1 MYQAMTYDAKNLRNV
16 VLLGHSG
23 SGKTSF
29 VECMLFE
36 AKDIPRR
43 GRTEDGNTVSDFTQ
57 IEQSRGSSIFSTL
70 MHVGWKDCK
79 INIIDTPGA
88 DDFVGEV
95 VSALK
100 VADTAIMMLNARSGV
115 EVGTELIWEYVQTN
129 KTPTLFV
136 INQLDHDK
144 ADFEATL
151 EQAQARF
158 GNKVLP
164 VQYPLSTGDG
174 FNTIVDALRMVVYKF
189 PDSGGK
195 PEKHPIPKAE
205 MSRAEA
211 MHHAL
216 VEAAAEG
223 DEGLM
228 ELFFENG
235 TLTEEEL
242 TKGLNVALAAQSFY
256 PVFCV
261 SATQNMGSGR
271 VMGFI
276 HDICP
281 APNERPA
288 APLSN
293 GGTLACDK
301 NGKTAVFIYKT
312 MSEPNVGNVSYFK
325 VYSGTLN
332 SGDDLVNAENGT
344 VERINQMFVSEGK
357 NREMVSQLLA
367 GDIGVTVKLK
377 NSHTNNTMNV
387 KGSDI
392 KIEPIHFPTPRMRV
406 AVSPPS
412 KHEVEK
418 LARALHTIQE
428 EDPTIIMEQSIELKQ
443 MILHAQGQMHL
454 DIVKYRLEK
463 VYNVHVDYITPRIP
477 YRETI
482 TRMANHS
489 YRHKKQSGGAGQF
502 AEVHMRIEPYTE
514 GMPAPE
520 GLNVRNTEVHELTWG
535 GHLIFNNCIV
545 GGAIDARFLSAILK
559 GLMSKMNEGPL
570 TGSYVRDIR
579 VSIYDGKMH
588 AVDSN
593 DMAFMTAS
601 SQAFKE
607 AFPMAGPQI
616 LEPIYDLE
624 ILCDSEFMGE
634 VMSDLQTRRAI
645 IMGMDAEGHYQKILA
660 RVPLVELHGYSSALR
675 SITQGKAK
683 FSTQYADYQAVPG
696 DIQNR
701 LMEEHKHELEEEHA
715 H

>member
-1 MYQAMTYDAKNLRNV
+1 MTYDAKNLRNV

-29 VECMLFE
+29 VECMLYE
-36 AKDIPRR
+36 AKAIPRR

-57 IEQSRGSSIFSTL
+57 IEQSRGNSIFSTL

-88 DDFVGEV
+88 DDFVGEI

-100 VADTAIMMLNARSGV
+100 VADTAVMMLNARSGV

-136 INQLDHDK
+136 INHLDHEK
-144 ADFEATL
+144 ADFDATL

-158 GNKVLP
+158 GSKVLP

-189 PDSGGK
+189 PKPGGK
-195 PEKHPIPKAE
+195 PEKHPIPASE
-205 MSRAEA
+205 MERAEE
-211 MHHAL
+211 MHQAL

-228 ELFFENG
+228 DLFFENG

-242 TKGLNVALAAQSFY
+242 TKGLNIALATQSFF

-261 SATQNMGSGR
+261 SATRNMGSGR

-288 APLSN
+288 APLSS
-293 GGTLACDK
+293 GSTLACDEK
-301 NGKTAVFIYKT
+301 GKTAVFIYKT

-325 VYSGTLN
+325 VFSGTLK

-344 VERINQMFVSEGK
+344 VERINQMFISEGK
-357 NREMVSQLLA
+357 TRELVNELRA

-377 NSHTNNTMNV
+377 NSHTNNTLNV

-392 KIEPIHFPTPRMRV
+392 KIEPIHFPAPRMRV

-412 KHEVEK
+412 KNEVEK

-428 EDPTIIMEQSIELKQ
+428 EDPTIIMEQSVELKQ

-463 VYNVHVDYITPRIP
+463 VFNVHVDYIKPRIP

-482 TRMANHS
+482 TKEANHS

-514 GMPAPE
+514 GMPAPS
-520 GLNVRNTEVHELTWG
+520 GLNVRNTEEHELAWG
-535 GHLIFNNCIV
+535 GKLVFLNCIV

-559 GLMSKMNEGPL
+559 GIMSKMHEGPL

-593 DMAFMTAS
+593 DMAFMIAS
-601 SQAFKE
+601 SQGFKE
-607 AFPMAGPQI
+607 AFPMAAPQI
-616 LEPIYDLE
+616 LEPINDLE
-624 ILCDSEFMGE
+624 ILCDGEVMGE
-634 VMSDLQTRRAI
+634 VMGDLQTRRAI
-645 IMGMDAEGHYQKILA
+645 IMGMDSEGHYQKILA
-660 RVPLVELHGYSSALR
+660 RVPLSELHGYSSALR

-683 FSTQYADYQAVPG
+683 FTTKFADYQAVPG
-696 DIQNR
+696 DIQQR
-701 LMEEHKHELEEEHA
+701 LIEDHKHEMAEEHA
-715 H
+715 HH

>member
-1 MYQAMTYDAKNLRNV
+1 MIYDAKNLRNV

-29 VECMLFE
+29 VECMLYE

-43 GRTEDGNTVSDFTQ
+43 GRTEDGNTTSDFTP

-70 MHVGWKDCK
+70 MHVAWKDCK

-115 EVGTELIWEYVQTN
+115 EVGTELIWEYVQN
-129 KTPTLFV
+129 YQTPTLFI
-136 INQLDHDK
+136 INQLDHEK

-151 EQAQARF
+151 EQAQERF
-158 GNKVLP
+158 GKGVLP
-164 VQYPLSTGDG
+164 IQYPLDAGKD
-174 FNTIVDALRMVVYKF
+174 FHTIVDALRMVVYKF
-189 PDSGGK
+189 PKTGGK
-195 PEKHPIPKAE
+195 PEKHPIPASEKE
-205 MSRAEA
+205 RAGK
-211 MHHAL
+211 MHQAL

-223 DEGLM
+223 DEELM

-242 TKGLNVALAAQSFY
+242 TKGLNEALAAHTFY

-281 APNERPA
+281 SPNERPE

-293 GGTLACDK
+293 GGTLACDEH
-301 NGKTAVFIYKT
+301 GKTAVFIYKT

-325 VYSGTLN
+325 VFSGTLN
-332 SGDDLVNAENGT
+332 SGDDLVNSDNGS
-344 VERINQMFVSEGK
+344 VERLNQMFISEGK
-357 NREMVSQLLA
+357 NREPVTQLKA

-377 NSHTNNTMNV
+377 NTHTNNTLAV

-392 KIEPIHFPTPRMRV
+392 KIEPIHFPSPRMRV

-428 EDPTIIMEQSIELKQ
+428 EDPTIVVEQSVELKQ
-443 MILHAQGQMHL
+443 MILHSQGQMHL

-463 VYNVHVDYITPRIP
+463 VFNVHVDYIKPKIP

-482 TRMANHS
+482 TAMANHS

-514 GMPAPE
+514 GMPPPS
-520 GLNVRNTEVHELTWG
+520 GLNVRHTEEHELTWG
-535 GHLIFNNCIV
+535 GKLVFLNCIV

-559 GLMSKMNEGPL
+559 GIMSKMHEGPL

-601 SQAFKE
+601 SQGFRE
-607 AFPMAGPQI
+607 AFPMAKPQI
-616 LEPIYDLE
+616 LEPIYDIE
-624 ILCDSEFMGE
+624 ILCDGDVMGE
-634 VMSDLQTRRAI
+634 VMSDLQTRRAV
-645 IMGMDAEGHYQKILA
+645 IMGMGTEGHYQKIMA
-660 RVPLVELHGYSSALR
+660 RVPLAELHGYSSALR
-675 SITQGKAK
+675 AITQGKAK
-683 FSTQYADYQAVPG
+683 FTSQYADYQAVPG
-696 DIQNR
+696 DIQQR
-701 LMEEHKHELEEEHA
+701 LIDEHKHEVELEHA

>member
-1 MYQAMTYDAKNLRNV
+1 MTYDARNLRNV

-144 ADFEATL
+144 ADFDATL

-174 FNTIVDALRMVVYKF
+174 FDTIVDALRMVVYKF

-195 PEKHPIPKAE
+195 PEKHPIPNAE
-205 MSRAEA
+205 MSRAEE
-211 MHHAL
+211 MHQAL

-242 TKGLNVALAAQSFY
+242 TKGLNVALATQSFY

-261 SATQNMGSGR
+261 SSTHNMGSGR

-281 APNERPA
+281 SPNQRPA

-293 GGTLACDK
+293 GGALACDEK
-301 NGKTAVFIYKT
+301 GKTAVFIYKT

-332 SGDDLVNAENGT
+332 SGDDLVNAENGS

-377 NSHTNNTMNV
+377 NSHTNNTLNV

-392 KIEPIHFPTPRMRV
+392 KIEPIHFPSPRMRV

-463 VYNVHVDYITPRIP
+463 VYNVHVDYIKPRIP

-482 TRMANHS
+482 TKMANHS

-514 GMPAPE
+514 GMPAPA
-520 GLNVRNTEVHELTWG
+520 GLNVRHTEEHELLWG
-535 GHLIFNNCIV
+535 GKLIFNNCIV
-545 GGAIDARFLSAILK
+545 GGAVDARFLSAILK
-559 GLMSKMNEGPL
+559 GIMSKMQEGPL

-601 SQAFKE
+601 SQAFRE

-624 ILCDSEFMGE
+624 ILCDGEVMGD

-660 RVPLVELHGYSSALR
+660 RVPLAELHDYSPSLR

-683 FSTQYADYQAVPG
+683 FTTQYADYQAVPN
-696 DIQNR
+696 DIQHL

>member
-1 MYQAMTYDAKNLRNV
+1 MTYDAKKLRNV

-36 AKDIPRR
+36 AKAIPRR

-57 IEQSRGSSIFSTL
+57 IEQSRGNSIFSTL

-129 KTPTLFV
+129 QTPTLFV
-136 INQLDHDK
+136 INQLDHNK
-144 ADFEATL
+144 ADFDATL

-174 FNTIVDALRMVVYKF
+174 FDTIVDALRMVVYKF

-195 PEKHPIPKAE
+195 PEKHPIPNAE

-211 MHHAL
+211 MHQAL

-242 TKGLNVALAAQSFY
+242 TKGLNVALATQSFY

-281 APNERPA
+281 SPNERPE

-293 GGTLACDK
+293 GGTLACDEK
-301 NGKTAVFIYKT
+301 GKTAIFIYKT

-332 SGDDLVNAENGT
+332 SGDDLVNGENGT

-357 NREMVSQLLA
+357 NREMVSQLMA

-377 NSHTNNTMNV
+377 NSHTNNTLNV

-392 KIEPIHFPTPRMRV
+392 KIEPIHFPSPRMRV

-412 KHEVEK
+412 KNEVEK

-428 EDPTIIMEQSIELKQ
+428 EDPTIVMEQSIELKQ

-463 VYNVHVDYITPRIP
+463 VYNVHVDYIKPRIP

-482 TRMANHS
+482 TKMANHS

-520 GLNVRNTEVHELTWG
+520 GLNVRNTEEHELTWG
-535 GHLIFNNCIV
+535 GKLVFLNCIV

-559 GLMSKMNEGPL
+559 GIMSKMHEGPL

-601 SQAFKE
+601 SQAFRE

-616 LEPIYDLE
+616 LEPIYNLE
-624 ILCDSEFMGE
+624 ILCDGEVMGD

-660 RVPLVELHGYSSALR
+660 RVPLAELHDYSPSLR

-683 FSTQYADYQAVPG
+683 FTTEYADYQAVPG
-696 DIQNR
+696 DIQQK
-701 LMEEHKHELEEEHA
+701 LIEEHKHELEEEHA

>member
-1 MYQAMTYDAKNLRNV
+1 MTYDAKNLRNV

-29 VECMLFE
+29 VECMLYE
-36 AKDIPRR
+36 SKAIPRR
-43 GRTEDGNTVSDFTQ
+43 GRTEDRNTVSDFSP

-115 EVGTELIWEYVQTN
+115 EVGTELIWEYVQDY

-136 INQLDHDK
+136 INHLDHDK
-144 ADFEATL
+144 ADYEATL

-158 GNKVLP
+158 GSKVLP
-164 VQYPLSTGDG
+164 VQYPLDAGDG
-174 FNTIVDALRMVVYKF
+174 FHTIVDALRMVVYKF
-189 PDSGGK
+189 PAAGGK
-195 PEKHPIPKAE
+195 PEKHPIPASE
-205 MSRAEA
+205 MERAEA
-211 MHHAL
+211 MHQAL

-228 ELFFENG
+228 EMFFENG

-242 TKGLNVALAAQSFY
+242 TKGLNEALAAHSFY

-261 SATQNMGSGR
+261 SATRNMGSGR

-281 APNERPA
+281 SPNERPE

-301 NGKTAVFIYKT
+301 KGKTSVFIYKT
-312 MSEPNVGNVSYFK
+312 MSEANVGNVSYFK
-325 VYSGTLN
+325 VFSGTLH

-344 VERINQMFVSEGK
+344 VERINQMYVSEGK
-357 NREMVSQLLA
+357 NRELVTELRA

-377 NSHTNNTMNV
+377 NSHTNNTLNV
-387 KGSDI
+387 KGSDV
-392 KIEPIHFPTPRMRV
+392 KIEPIHFPSPRMRV

-412 KHEVEK
+412 KNEVEK

-428 EDPTIIMEQSIELKQ
+428 EDPTLIMEQSVELKQ

-463 VYNVHVDYITPRIP
+463 VFNVHVDYITPRIP

-482 TRMANHS
+482 TKMANHS

-514 GMPAPE
+514 GMAPPA
-520 GLNVRNTEVHELTWG
+520 GLNVRNTEEHELSWG
-535 GHLIFNNCIV
+535 GKLVFLNCIV

-559 GLMSKMNEGPL
+559 GIMSKMHEGPL

-593 DMAFMTAS
+593 DMAFMIAS
-601 SQAFKE
+601 SQGFKE
-607 AFPMAGPQI
+607 AFPMAAPQI
-616 LEPIYDLE
+616 LEPINDLE
-624 ILCDSEFMGE
+624 ILCDSEVMGE
-634 VMSDLQTRRAI
+634 VMGDLQTRRAI

-660 RVPLVELHGYSSALR
+660 RVPLAELHGYSSALR

-683 FSTQYADYQAVPG
+683 FTTQFADYQAVPN
-696 DIQNR
+696 DIQQR
-701 LMEEHKHELEEEHA
+701 LIEDHKHEVEEEHA

>member
-1 MYQAMTYDAKNLRNV
+1 MTYDAKKLRNV

-36 AKDIPRR
+36 AKAIPRR
-43 GRTEDGNTVSDFTQ
+43 GRTEDGNTDSDFTQ

-129 KTPTLFV
+129 QTPTLFV
-136 INQLDHDK
+136 INQLDHNK
-144 ADFEATL
+144 ADFDATL

-158 GNKVLP
+158 GSKVLP

-174 FNTIVDALRMVVYKF
+174 FDTIVDALRMVVYKF

-195 PEKHPIPKAE
+195 PEKHPIPNAE

-211 MHHAL
+211 MHQAL

-242 TKGLNVALAAQSFY
+242 TKGLNVALATQSFY

-281 APNERPA
+281 SPNERPE

-293 GGTLACDK
+293 GGTLACDEK
-301 NGKTAVFIYKT
+301 GKTAIFIYKT

-332 SGDDLVNAENGT
+332 SGDDLVNGENGT

-357 NREMVSQLLA
+357 NREMVSQLMA

-377 NSHTNNTMNV
+377 NSHTNNTLNV

-392 KIEPIHFPTPRMRV
+392 KIEPIHFPSPRMRV

-412 KHEVEK
+412 KNEVEK

-463 VYNVHVDYITPRIP
+463 VYNVNVDYIKPRIP

-482 TRMANHS
+482 TKMANHS

-520 GLNVRNTEVHELTWG
+520 GLNVRNTEEHVLTWG
-535 GHLIFNNCIV
+535 GKLVFLNCIV

-559 GLMSKMNEGPL
+559 GIMSKMQEGPL

-601 SQAFKE
+601 SQAFRE

-616 LEPIYDLE
+616 LEPIYNLE
-624 ILCDSEFMGE
+624 ILCDGEVMGD

-660 RVPLVELHGYSSALR
+660 RVPLAELHDYSPSLR

-683 FSTQYADYQAVPG
+683 FTTEYADYQAVPG
-696 DIQNR
+696 DIQQK
-701 LMEEHKHELEEEHA
+701 LIEEHKHELEEEHA

>member
-29 VECMLFE
+29 VECMLYE

-43 GRTEDGNTVSDFTQ
+43 GRTEDGNTVSDFTP

-88 DDFVGEV
+88 DDFVGEI

-100 VADTAIMMLNARSGV
+100 VADTAVMMLNARSGV

-136 INQLDHDK
+136 INHLDHEK
-144 ADFEATL
+144 ADFDATL

-158 GNKVLP
+158 GTKVLP
-164 VQYPLSTGDG
+164 FQYPLNSGGG

-189 PDSGGK
+189 PPTGGK
-195 PEKHPIPKAE
+195 PEKHPIPQAE

-211 MHHAL
+211 MHQAL

-235 TLTEEEL
+235 SLTEEEL
-242 TKGLNVALAAQSFY
+242 TKGLNVALAAQLIY

-281 APNERPA
+281 SPDQRPK
-288 APLSN
+288 APLSK
-293 GGTLACDK
+293 GGTLACDEK
-301 NGKTAVFIYKT
+301 GKTAVFIYKT

-325 VYSGTLN
+325 VFSGTLN
-332 SGDDLVNAENGT
+332 SGDDLVNSDNGT
-344 VERINQMFVSEGK
+344 VERINQMFISEGK
-357 NREMVSQLLA
+357 NREMVNQLKA

-377 NSHTNNTMNV
+377 NTHTNNTLNT

-392 KIEPIHFPTPRMRV
+392 KIEPIHFPSPRMRV

-412 KHEVEK
+412 KNEVEK

-428 EDPTIIMEQSIELKQ
+428 EDPTIIVEQSIELKQ
-443 MILHAQGQMHL
+443 MILHSQGQMHL

-463 VYNVHVDYITPRIP
+463 VFNVNVDYIKPKIP

-482 TRMANHS
+482 TKMANHS

-502 AEVHMRIEPYTE
+502 GEVHMRIEPYTE
-514 GMPAPE
+514 GMPPPS
-520 GLNVRNTEVHELTWG
+520 GLNVRNTEEHELTWG
-535 GHLIFNNCIV
+535 GKLVFLNCIV
-545 GGAIDARFLSAILK
+545 GGAVDARFLSAILK
-559 GLMSKMNEGPL
+559 GVMSKMTEGPL

-593 DMAFMTAS
+593 DMAFMIAS

-616 LEPIYDLE
+616 LEPIYDVQ
-624 ILCDSEFMGE
+624 ILCDGEVMGE
-634 VMSDLQTRRAI
+634 VMGDLQTRRAI
-645 IMGMDAEGHYQKILA
+645 IMGMDAEGHYQKIMA
-660 RVPLVELHGYSSALR
+660 RVPLAELHGYSSALR

-683 FSTQYADYQAVPG
+683 FTTQYADYQAVPG
-696 DIQNR
+696 DIQQH
-701 LMEEHKHELEEEHA
+701 LIEEHKHEVEEEHA

>member
-1 MYQAMTYDAKNLRNV
+1 MTYDAKNLRNV

-29 VECMLFE
+29 VECMLYE

-43 GRTEDGNTVSDFTQ
+43 GRTEDGNTTSDFTP

-70 MHVGWKDCK
+70 MHVAWKDCK

-115 EVGTELIWEYVQTN
+115 EVGTELIWEYVQN
-129 KTPTLFV
+129 YQTPTLFI
-136 INQLDHDK
+136 INQLDHEK

-151 EQAQARF
+151 EQAQERF
-158 GNKVLP
+158 GKGVLP
-164 VQYPLSTGDG
+164 IQYPLDAGKD
-174 FNTIVDALRMVVYKF
+174 FHTIVDALRMVVYKF
-189 PDSGGK
+189 PKTGGK
-195 PEKHPIPKAE
+195 PEKHPIPASEKE
-205 MSRAEA
+205 RAGK
-211 MHHAL
+211 MHQAL

-223 DEGLM
+223 DEELM

-242 TKGLNVALAAQSFY
+242 TKGLNEALAAHTFY

-281 APNERPA
+281 SPNERPE

-293 GGTLACDK
+293 GDTLACNEQDK
-301 NGKTAVFIYKT
+301 TSVFIYKT

-325 VYSGTLN
+325 VFSGTLN
-332 SGDDLVNAENGT
+332 SGDDLVNSDNGT
-344 VERINQMFVSEGK
+344 VERLNQMFISEGK
-357 NREMVSQLLA
+357 NREPVTQLKA

-377 NSHTNNTMNV
+377 NTHTNNTLAV

-392 KIEPIHFPTPRMRV
+392 KIEPIHFPSPRMRV

-428 EDPTIIMEQSIELKQ
+428 EDPTIIVEQSVELKQ
-443 MILHAQGQMHL
+443 MILHSQGQMHL

-463 VYNVHVDYITPRIP
+463 VFNVHVDYIKPKIP

-482 TRMANHS
+482 TAMANHS

-514 GMPAPE
+514 GMPPPA
-520 GLNVRNTEVHELTWG
+520 GLNVRHTEEHELTWG
-535 GHLIFNNCIV
+535 GKLVFLNCIV

-559 GLMSKMNEGPL
+559 GIMSKMHEGPL

-601 SQAFKE
+601 SQAFRE
-607 AFPMAGPQI
+607 AFPMAKPQI
-616 LEPIYDLE
+616 LEPIYDIE
-624 ILCDSEFMGE
+624 ILCDGEFMGE
-634 VMSDLQTRRAI
+634 VMSDLQTRRAV
-645 IMGMDAEGHYQKILA
+645 IMGMDAEGHYQKIMA
-660 RVPLVELHGYSSALR
+660 RVPLAELHGYSSALR
-675 SITQGKAK
+675 AITQGKAK
-683 FSTQYADYQAVPG
+683 FTSQYADYQAVSG
-696 DIQNR
+696 DIQQR
-701 LMEEHKHELEEEHA
+701 LIDEHKHEVELEHA

>member
-1 MYQAMTYDAKNLRNV
+1 MTYDAKNLRNV

-29 VECMLFE
+29 VECMLYE
-36 AKDIPRR
+36 AKAIPRR

-57 IEQSRGSSIFSTL
+57 IEQGRGSSIFSTL

-100 VADTAIMMLNARSGV
+100 VADTAVMMLNARSGV

-136 INQLDHDK
+136 INHLDHDK
-144 ADFEATL
+144 ADFDATL

-158 GNKVLP
+158 GAKVLP

-174 FNTIVDALRMVVYKF
+174 FDTIVDALRMVVYKF
-189 PDSGGK
+189 PKSGGK
-195 PEKHPIPKAE
+195 PEKHPIPNGE
-205 MSRAEA
+205 MSRAED
-211 MHHAL
+211 MHQAL

-242 TKGLNVALAAQSFY
+242 TKGLNVALATQSFY

-261 SATQNMGSGR
+261 SATRNMGSGR

-281 APNERPA
+281 SPNERPA

-293 GGTLACDK
+293 GGTLACDAS
-301 NGKTAVFIYKT
+301 GKTAVFIYKT

-325 VYSGTLN
+325 VFSGTLN
-332 SGDDLVNAENGT
+332 SGDDLMNGENGT
-344 VERINQMFVSEGK
+344 MERINQMFVAEGK
-357 NREMVSQLLA
+357 NRELVNKLCA

-377 NSHTNNTMNV
+377 NSHTNNTLNV

-392 KIEPIHFPTPRMRV
+392 IIEPIHFPMPRMRV

-412 KHEVEK
+412 KNEVEK

-428 EDPTIIMEQSIELKQ
+428 EDPTLIMEQSIELKQ

-463 VYNVHVDYITPRIP
+463 VYNVNVEYIKPRIP

-482 TRMANHS
+482 TKMANHS

-502 AEVHMRIEPYTE
+502 GEVHMRIEPYTE
-514 GMPAPE
+514 GMPAPA
-520 GLNVRNTEVHELTWG
+520 GLNVRATEEHELTWG
-535 GHLIFNNCIV
+535 GKLIFNNCIV
-545 GGAIDARFLSAILK
+545 GGAVDARFLSAILK
-559 GLMSKMNEGPL
+559 GIMNKMTEGPL

-593 DMAFMTAS
+593 DMAFMIAS
-601 SQAFKE
+601 SQCFRE

-616 LEPIYDLE
+616 LEPINDLE
-624 ILCDSEFMGE
+624 ILCDSDVMGE
-634 VMSDLQTRRAI
+634 VMGDLQTRRAI

-660 RVPLVELHGYSSALR
+660 RVPLVELDGYSSALR
-675 SITQGKAK
+675 AITQGKAK
-683 FSTQYADYQAVPG
+683 FTTQYADYQAVPG
-696 DIQNR
+696 DIQQR
-701 LMEEHKHELEEEHA
+701 LIDEHKHEMVEEHA